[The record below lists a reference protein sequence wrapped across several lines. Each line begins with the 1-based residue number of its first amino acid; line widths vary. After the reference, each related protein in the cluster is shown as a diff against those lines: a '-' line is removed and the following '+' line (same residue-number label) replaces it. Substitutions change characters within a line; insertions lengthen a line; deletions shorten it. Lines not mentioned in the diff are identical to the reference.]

1 MSEAL
6 YHKALV
12 ERARAAFGKGR
23 LTDATGS
30 ATVDNPLCGDRVTLD
45 LTVRDGR
52 IVEIGHHVRGCLLC
66 EAAAATIAEHG
77 RGADRAALDAMSAA
91 ARALMAD
98 SAAAHPN
105 DPSIHAALGLA
116 LAGLG
121 LKRDAISEAERAMEI
136 EPVSKNSRAAT
147 AHMGIAVEIFARVGE
162 LDRAFETL
170 ELLLSMPS
178 GREASIPFLRV
189 WPGFD
194 PLRSDPRFD
203 QLLERF
209 SVK

>member
-91 ARALMAD
+91 ARALMAEGTLD
-98 SAAAHPN
+98 PHWQCLEIFRPVHSAKSRRDCVLLPFEA
-105 DPSIHAALGLA
+105 
-116 LAGLG
+116 
-121 LKRDAISEAERAMEI
+121 LKRA
-136 EPVSKNSRAAT
+136 VSA
-147 AHMGIAVEIFARVGE
+147 
-162 LDRAFETL
+162 
-170 ELLLSMPS
+170 
-178 GREASIPFLRV
+178 
-189 WPGFD
+189 GF
-194 PLRSDPRFD
+194 
-203 QLLERF
+203 
-209 SVK
+209 